1 MSDSNVKDKVWTDEE
16 KIAEQRKC
24 VELHRSFEN
33 SQQIDRIV
41 PETFA
46 KQGIY
51 YQLAPGLVDYQ
62 GPEGVNEFYEN
73 LVKVLPD
80 LHVEFSHEYDLP
92 GYSIR
97 EGVFTGTHSAEFLGV
112 PASGRTIGCPF
123 CALYVFRDD
132 DPTMMIAER
141 VYWDNVDLQK
151 QMLGEVEMSK
161 VLPWDNTL

>member
-1 MSDSNVKDKVWTDEE
+1 MSESNVKDKVWTDEE

-123 CALYVFRDD
+123 CALYVFRPD